1 MITVLISNNIVI
13 ISIFSHVIDIE
24 EQNDRDGI

>member
-24 EQNDRDGI
+24 EHNDRDGI